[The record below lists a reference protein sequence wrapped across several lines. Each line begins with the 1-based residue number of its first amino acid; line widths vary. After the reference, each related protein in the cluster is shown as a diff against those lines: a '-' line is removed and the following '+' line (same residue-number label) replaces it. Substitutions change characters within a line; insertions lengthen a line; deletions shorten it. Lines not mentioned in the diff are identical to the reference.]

1 MRIAQ
6 EHVTHPDRAFRLLR
20 FELDAFRTQRHRHAE
35 LELTWIEAGT
45 GVRFVGDSAA
55 PFEAGDLVL
64 LGPDVPHAWVSS
76 HTGTG
81 RAAATVL
88 QFPLALL
95 AQPGLP
101 ELQALRPLAERARL
115 GLRITGAGHDGI
127 TQVLQSMPGADALG
141 RLAGMVQVLQC
152 LAAHPQDLQAIAS
165 SAMVAV
171 GDTPAGRTRRIDR
184 VTDWVHRHLAG
195 ELRVQDAA
203 RVAHVSPAA
212 FSRFFRRE
220 TGKTWSAYVNDVRCS
235 EACVALRQSDKPVAH
250 VALDCG
256 YRTLSHFNRAFRA
269 RLGVTPSAYRDG

>member
-35 LELTWIEAGT
+35 LELTWIEAGA

-55 PFEAGDLVL
+55 PFAPGDLVL

-76 HTGTG
+76 HGG
-81 RAAATVL
+81 KGPAAATVL

-95 AQPGLP
+95 AQPLLP

-115 GLRITGAGHDGI
+115 GLSVTGTCHEGV
-127 TQVLQSMPGADALG
+127 TRVLRRLPGADALG
-141 RLAGMVQVLQC
+141 RLAGLVQVLQC
-152 LAAHPQDLQAIAS
+152 LAAHPQDLRTIAS
-165 SAMVAV
+165 SAMA
-171 GDTPAGRTRRIDR
+171 GAADAGRRRRIDL
-184 VTDWVHRHLAG
+184 VTDWVHRHLEG
-195 ELRVQDAA
+195 ELNVHDAA

-220 TGKTWSAYVNDVRCS
+220 TGKTWSDYVNDVRCS

-250 VALDCG
+250 IALDCG
-256 YRTLSHFNRAFRA
+256 YRTLSHFNRAFRT
-269 RLGVTPSAYRDG
+269 RLGVTPSAYRGT